1 MKNKRTQPIAYFLT
15 LIMVSSLVSINS
27 YSYAQQNQST
37 PNPCITIEDNGT
49 SVAGPSPSLNAI
61 HPISNETSRGFS
73 NITDVETATGSN
85 KEMFANNTD
94 IDSDITTG
102 QGMEKSQLGNT
113 IPGQQGTILEGGIM
127 NNLTNNGC

>member
-1 MKNKRTQPIAYFLT
+1 MNNERIQPIACLLT
-15 LIMVSSLVSINS
+15 LIIVSSLVSIDS
-27 YSYAQQNQST
+27 YSHAQQNQSA

-49 SVAGPSPSLNAI
+49 SVAGPSPSLNTI

-73 NITDVETATGSN
+73 NVTDVETATGSN
-85 KEMFANNTD
+85 KEIFANNTD

-102 QGMEKSQLGNT
+102 QGMEKSQLGNA

-127 NNLTNNGC
+127 NNLTSGC